1 MNINNRSSA
10 LTGAARTPLANP
22 LPFIASGAAVA
33 FIRYLSIVFKGTH
46 GLVVPPRHGPF
57 MLQEKD

>member
-33 FIRYLSIVFKGTH
+33 FWSFSATGKG
-46 GLVVPPRHGPF
+46 LAPRGH
-57 MLQEKD
+57 EREIICIKWIIK